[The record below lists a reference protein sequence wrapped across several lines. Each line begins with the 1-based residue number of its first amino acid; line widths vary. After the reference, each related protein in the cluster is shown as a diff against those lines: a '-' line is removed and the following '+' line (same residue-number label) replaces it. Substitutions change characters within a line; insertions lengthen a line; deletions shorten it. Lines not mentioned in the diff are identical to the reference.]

1 MTGAATVDKALDLLF
16 HLHDVRRPLGP
27 SEIARGLGL
36 PKSSCHR
43 LLGSLLA
50 RELVER
56 DAAGHYRPGLGL
68 LVLGLG
74 AQEREPVIRVARP
87 ILEAEATGFGET
99 VFLVGRRQGRLR
111 VLDKSEGTGFLRAAP
126 AIGDIVPS
134 DVTAAGQLYR
144 AYDAD
149 PALDP
154 RRPGAPM
161 AEEPAGAEERARG
174 RAIRRLGYATNRDA
188 WIEGLSVLAVPIWHA
203 TFAGRRELTAV
214 LALGAASRRFDALGE
229 ARIAERL
236 RDAAAEIESRS
247 RAGVDAGRGSG
258 FESES
263 ESESGSES
271 GSERRA
277 ASAPQGAEPG

>member
-16 HLHDVRRPLGP
+16 HLHDARTSLGP
-27 SEIARGLGL
+27 TEIARSLGL

-43 LLGSLLA
+43 LLTSLLA

-56 DAAGHYRPGLGL
+56 DAAGRYRTGLAL

-87 ILEAEATGFGET
+87 ILEAEATRFGET

-111 VLDKSEGTGFLRAAP
+111 VLDKSEGTGFLRASP

-134 DVTAAGQLYR
+134 DVTAAGRLYT
-144 AYDAD
+144 AYDTD

-154 RRPGAPM
+154 RRPGASVPDR
-161 AEEPAGAEERARG
+161 PAGPEERAQART
-174 RAIRRLGYATNRDA
+174 IRRRGYATNRDA
-188 WIEGLSVLAVPIWHA
+188 WIEGLSVLAVPIWSR
-203 TFAGRRELTAV
+203 TSAGRRELAAA
-214 LALGAASRRFDALGE
+214 LALGAASRRFDGLGE
-229 ARIAERL
+229 SQIAERL
-236 RDAAAEIESRS
+236 LAAAAEIESRS
-247 RAGVDAGRGSG
+247 RGGVGVRDGIA

-263 ESESGSES
+263 RATTASSAKTAPSGRHGE
-271 GSERRA
+271 E
-277 ASAPQGAEPG
+277 QG